1 CQPIVSGTN
10 YGTRKFPRG
19 VEPDFLCK
27 KSLFYGHVESSFAV
41 YDSVVLTGPGTEG
54 LPPWRPSASP
64 WAGISTMASPPA
76 VEPGCWTDRVQVPC
90 QCPTRLG
97 ARTPWWAISRLG
109 STL

>member
-1 CQPIVSGTN
+1 MICYSNALETCA
-10 YGTRKFPRG
+10 TRRATINVPANRLRDELWHTKIPRG

-76 VEPGCWTDRVQVPC
+76 VEPGCWTDRVQV
-90 QCPTRLG
+90 
-97 ARTPWWAISRLG
+97 
-109 STL
+109 